1 MKKFLLSI
9 ILALSVLGVYAQAE
23 NESGKKLLFVY
34 IAHDSNTPVQQLCD
48 RLRSYYE
55 EATIY
60 EGNVTIFYL
69 GNEDNPIVIEVNTDR
84 DNRQDFDKFISE
96 LQNQNF
102 HTVYPLADLQNIV
115 NLFDRLNLATEDGK
129 SLNYET
135 ADWFFYVTPRFWDN
149 SYHEEL
155 VSRLCFTL
163 GTEAFDMYKFQIKF
177 YYPENNE
184 IKINEEYPFGF
195 KNYGNL
201 NNTFYSYPY

>member
-115 NLFDRLNLATEDGK
+115 NLFDRLNL
-129 SLNYET
+129 SIV
-135 ADWFFYVTPRFWDN
+135 FYV
-149 SYHEEL
+149 
-155 VSRLCFTL
+155 
-163 GTEAFDMYKFQIKF
+163 
-177 YYPENNE
+177 
-184 IKINEEYPFGF
+184 
-195 KNYGNL
+195 GNRGI
-201 NNTFYSYPY
+201 